1 MTSALQPPSPTVSNT
16 IEIDDV
22 VVEYVRRDGGLV
34 RALDHATLSV
44 ATGRR
49 LGLVGESGSGKS
61 TVAALIPRLLPSNGS
76 VTSGSVRV
84 NGQDVLAMTVDEVR
98 TLRRDVVGM
107 IPQDPVS
114 SLDPTMRIGRQLR
127 LALPGIVRTDA
138 DAAELLDRV
147 RIRDPRG
154 VLRLF
159 PHQISGGMAQRVVIA
174 MTLARG
180 PRVLVADEPTAA
192 LDSSVRHEVTS
203 LLFEIADEQGTTVV
217 WLSHDLRS
225 VGRWCERVA
234 VMFAGA
240 VVEEGPAAT
249 VLESPTHP
257 YTIALASADPA
268 SARPGERIET
278 GVIAQAGKEA
288 RS

>member
-44 ATGRR
+44 APGRR

>member
-44 ATGRR
+44 ATCRR

>member
-1 MTSALQPPSPTVSNT
+1 MTSPSASASIPPAVRLQ
-16 IEIDDV
+16 DV
-22 VVEYVRRDGGLV
+22 VVDYVRRDGGSV
-34 RALDHATLSV
+34 RALDGATLV
-44 ATGRR
+44 VEPGLR

-61 TVAALIPRLLPSNGS
+61 TVAALLPRLLPSNGS
-76 VTSGSVRV
+76 VTAGTVEV
-84 NGQDVLAMTVDEVR
+84 NGRDVLAMGTSE
-98 TLRRDVVGM
+98 LRRLRHDVVGM

-127 LALPGIVRTDA
+127 LALPGIVGSDA

-174 MTLARG
+174 MTLARS

-192 LDSSVRHEVTS
+192 LDSSVRHEVTN
-203 LLFEIADEQGTTVV
+203 LLFEIADEKATTVI

-234 VMFAGA
+234 VMFGGA

-249 VLESPTHP
+249 VLQSPTHP
-257 YTIALASADPA
+257 YTVALSNADPA

-278 GVIAQAGKEA
+278 GVITQARRGA
-288 RS
+288 RP

>member
-1 MTSALQPPSPTVSNT
+1 MTSALQPPSAPVSPAV
-16 IEIDDV
+16 EIDDV

-44 ATGRR
+44 APGLR

-61 TVAALIPRLLPSNGS
+61 TVAALLSRLLPANGS
-76 VTSGSVRV
+76 VTSGRV
-84 NGQDVLAMTVDEVR
+84 EVTGKDVLAMSADEVR
-98 TLRRDVVGM
+98 ALRRDVVGM

-174 MTLARG
+174 MTLARS

-192 LDSSVRHEVTS
+192 LDSSVRHEVTN
-203 LLFEIADEQGTTVV
+203 LLFEIADEQQTTVV

-240 VVEEGPAAT
+240 VVEEGPAST
-249 VLESPTHP
+249 VLETPTHP

-278 GVIAQAGKEA
+278 GVIAQARKGA
-288 RS
+288 RP